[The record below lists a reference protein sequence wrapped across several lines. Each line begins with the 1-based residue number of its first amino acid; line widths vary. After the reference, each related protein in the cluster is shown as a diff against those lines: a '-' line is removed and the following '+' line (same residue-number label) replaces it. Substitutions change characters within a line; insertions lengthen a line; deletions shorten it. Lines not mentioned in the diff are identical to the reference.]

1 VEVLGRLLRELDALG
16 DSRGDNRPAMVDGL
30 QNFPGVASVSK
41 PAQNKQGDVTIVLV
55 TPKTSPASDQTKDLV
70 ASLRDKAEQVH
81 ADTGIKAYITGTTA
95 LNIDTADRL
104 SAALPKYAA
113 VVVGLALL
121 LLMVVFRSVLV
132 PLKAAAGFLMSVAAS
147 LGIVVLVFQDGH
159 LASALGVDSPGPIVS
174 FLPILLIGVLFG
186 LAMDYEVFL
195 VSRMRER
202 FVHTG
207 DARESVVTGYTQSG
221 RVVVAAA
228 VIMTGVF
235 AAFVLDPDPVT
246 KSIGF
251 ALAFGVVVDA
261 FVVRLTLVP
270 AAMAVLGRRAWSL
283 PGWLDR
289 LLPNVDIEGS
299 SLEDDEPVA
308 GPQVKPAPRV
318 VPQA

>member
-1 VEVLGRLLRELDALG
+1 LLA
-16 DSRGDNRPAMVDGL
+16 
-30 QNFPGVASVSK
+30 
-41 PAQNKQGDVTIVLV
+41 
-55 TPKTSPASDQTKDLV
+55 
-70 ASLRDKAEQVH
+70 
-81 ADTGIKAYITGTTA
+81 
-95 LNIDTADRL
+95 
-104 SAALPKYAA
+104 
-113 VVVGLALL
+113 GLAG
-121 LLMVVFRSVLV
+121 S
-132 PLKAAAGFLMSVAAS
+132 AGFL
-147 LGIVVLVFQDGH
+147 
-159 LASALGVDSPGPIVS
+159 
-174 FLPILLIGVLFG
+174 IGARA

-235 AAFVLDPDPVT
+235 AAFVLDNDPVT

-299 SLEDDEPVA
+299 SLERDEPDI
-308 GPQVKPAPRV
+308 GPQVKPTPRV